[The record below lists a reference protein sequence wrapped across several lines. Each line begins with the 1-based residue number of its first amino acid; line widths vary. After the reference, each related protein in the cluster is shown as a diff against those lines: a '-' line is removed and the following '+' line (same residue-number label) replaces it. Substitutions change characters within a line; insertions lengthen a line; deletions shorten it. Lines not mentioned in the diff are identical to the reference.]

1 MERFAVPGIH
11 FRGQA
16 LGTRLAMQGAMS
28 RIALSLAFAL
38 AAGGASA
45 AQDMPCQGAAP
56 APGVALR
63 GPVLHILDGRTL
75 CVARGADPSQWAA
88 VRLADAPTAP
98 SWGALMGLAFGKD
111 VECVMQDAAGTAVCR
126 VAGQSL
132 GPQLSGAD
140 VIRAGAAWGTPRQA
154 PSPRSDDV
162 PMQVASAR

>member
-1 MERFAVPGIH
+1 
-11 FRGQA
+11 
-16 LGTRLAMQGAMS
+16 MS

-38 AAGGASA
+38 VAGGAAA
-45 AQDMPCQGAAP
+45 AQDMPCRGAAP
-56 APGVALR
+56 ASGVALR

-111 VECVMQDAAGTAVCR
+111 VECLMQDAAGTAVCR

-140 VIRAGAAWGTPRQA
+140 AIRAGAAWRTPA
-154 PSPRSDDV
+154 PKPALRDDGA
-162 PMQVASAR
+162 PIQVASAR